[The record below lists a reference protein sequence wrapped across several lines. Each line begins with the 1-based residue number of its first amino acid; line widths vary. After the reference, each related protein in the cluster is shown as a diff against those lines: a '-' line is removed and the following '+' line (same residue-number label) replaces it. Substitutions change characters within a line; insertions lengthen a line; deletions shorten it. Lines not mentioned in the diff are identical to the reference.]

1 VPGADTTRIDQ
12 LTSMRCA
19 IWRQTMEETGYS
31 AAFPAEAAA
40 ILDGIANGIPVDF
53 EGERVARDAPNL
65 PVEEDKRPLVTA
77 VIDADVASLK
87 KAGPFDEP
95 PLPNFVVSPIGCV
108 PKKSGGIRVIHHL
121 SYPVKGDSVNAAI
134 VEKGFALAR
143 FSHAAHAIAKS
154 GRWSWLIKLD
164 VEAAYKQVP
173 VRPED
178 WHLLGFRWNSKFY
191 YERVL
196 PFGLKSSCRL
206 WDLFAAALHFFF
218 EARGVPVVIHYIDDF
233 LFVLESDQQQ
243 LANEL
248 LAQVLALCAAL
259 GIPMAPKKTEG
270 PTHILVFLGIL
281 LDTGA
286 MTASL
291 PADKLTELRTLTK
304 EWLEKSHASKL
315 ETQQLVGK
323 LAFATGV
330 VRPGRFF
337 LRRLWAH
344 AANCER
350 LSPDRHAPLKLTLE
364 AKADVAWWS
373 RCIDASNGVSLLHNQ
388 EWAAAERIELF
399 TDACG
404 TGYGGFFAGRWFAG
418 RWDGPQLAA
427 AQRAKRLSMPFLELL
442 ALVTAAAAWGHL
454 WERRKI
460 TFRSDCMTVVFGVE
474 KRPSRTAPLAH
485 LLRELAALAALHH
498 FDFRCEHV
506 AGVANVTA
514 DILSRDGDCPA
525 FRLQEPAA
533 AAQPC
538 PIIRVALP
546 PPPPPPSPPP
556 SPRRHRRSR
565 QRTQQ

>member
-1 VPGADTTRIDQ
+1 VPGADTTRIEQ
-12 LTSMRCA
+12 LTGMRCP
-19 IWRQTMEETGYS
+19 IWRRIMEETGYS

-40 ILDGIANGIPVDF
+40 ILDGIANGIPIDF
-53 EGERVARDAPNL
+53 VGERRARDAPNL
-65 PVEEDKRPLVTA
+65 PVDFDDRARVTA
-77 VIDADVASLK
+77 VIDADVAALK
-87 KAGPFDEP
+87 KAGPFDSA
-95 PLPNFVVSPIGCV
+95 PLANFVVSPIGCV

-134 VEKGFALAR
+134 VEKGFFLAR
-143 FSHAAHAIAKS
+143 FAHAAHAVAKA
-154 GRWSWLIKLD
+154 GFFCWLIKLD

-178 WHLLGFRWNSKFY
+178 WHLLGFRWNDKFY

-233 LFVLESDQQQ
+233 LFVLESTQEQ
-243 LANEL
+243 LAHEL
-248 LAQVLALCAAL
+248 LAQVLELCAKL

-281 LDTGA
+281 LNSVE

-291 PADKLTELRTLTK
+291 PEDKLIELRALTK
-304 EWLEKSHASKL
+304 AWLEKSHASKL
-315 ETQQLVGK
+315 ETQQLVGL

-337 LRRLWAH
+337 LRRLWQH
-344 AANCER
+344 VVNCDR
-350 LSPDRHAPLKLTLE
+350 LSPDRHARLRLTLA
-364 AKADVAWWS
+364 AKADVAWWC
-373 RCIDASNGVSLLHNQ
+373 RHIDGWNGISLLHNR
-388 EWAAAERIELF
+388 EWEEAERVDLF
-399 TDACG
+399 TDACD

-427 AQRAKRLSMPFLELL
+427 AQRAKRISMPFLEML
-442 ALVTAAAAWGHL
+442 ALVTAAATWGHL

-460 TFRSDCMTVVFGVE
+460 TFRSDCMAVVHAIEG
-474 KRPSRTAPLAH
+474 RPSRREEMAH
-485 LLRELAALAALHH
+485 LLRELSACAARHH
-498 FDFRCEHV
+498 FDFRCWHV
-506 AGVANVTA
+506 PGVTNVTA

-533 AAQPC
+533 AAHAC
-538 PIIRVALP
+538 PIVRVPLP
-546 PPPPPPSPPP
+546 PPPPPPPQRQRRAPPLAR
-556 SPRRHRRSR
+556 SPRK
-565 QRTQQ
+565 